1 MEQSHSPNAQS
12 VPRQTPKHQ
21 SQQAALCSS
30 CISHPAAVHHCTPF
44 LQISARAAVCSHH
57 SASQGKEITAPI
69 DTDACSTQGPNA
81 PPVRFGE
88 MNRYPQWVRALVSGT
103 QAGSRGPKTFLFL
116 HAELPHQHLTPH
128 CSSRGPRSGS
138 WQGRHHGY
146 NSRSASLSS
155 PSPGLCRYPL
165 PQATYPV
172 LCNPNPTTHADE
184 SRASACNASH
194 SCSSLGAVLHHPQG
208 PKHTMPTEHL
218 HMQTKEEVIH
228 GSVLESP
235 KNTEQGDL
243 PWSAP
248 KQAQGGFQIGVSHMS
263 AHCYPERY
271 TRPRAAARK
280 PVLSLW
286 KHQPGRS
293 ICPSI
298 HGLKAWVGTQEQ
310 EKTCW
315 KETSCAASPRE
326 LEKILRT

>member
-1 MEQSHSPNAQS
+1 M
-12 VPRQTPKHQ
+12 
-21 SQQAALCSS
+21 
-30 CISHPAAVHHCTPF
+30 
-44 LQISARAAVCSHH
+44 
-57 SASQGKEITAPI
+57 
-69 DTDACSTQGPNA
+69 
-81 PPVRFGE
+81 
-88 MNRYPQWVRALVSGT
+88 
-103 QAGSRGPKTFLFL
+103 FL

-218 HMQTKEEVIH
+218 HVQTKEEFIH

-248 KQAQGGFQIGVSHMS
+248 KQAQGGFQIGVSHVCPLLPREIHTATSSSMETCAQPLEAS
-263 AHCYPERY
+263 ARQV
-271 TRPRAAARK
+271 R
-280 PVLSLW
+280 L
-286 KHQPGRS
+286 
-293 ICPSI
+293 SI